1 MNLLSLDTIIYNL
14 VLQVPL
20 KQILIVVVLLKRS
33 VITRSVEN
41 AIMLHTANYF
51 FNLVI
56 W

>member
-20 KQILIVVVLLKRS
+20 KQILIVA
-33 VITRSVEN
+33 RSVEN

-51 FNLVI
+51 FNKYI